1 MLKRTLFYI
10 YFFHILI
17 FFKHTMSKGNYSPVT
32 NQLSSHQ
39 QLSSHLQLKKPI
51 NYSLA
56 ADE

>member
-1 MLKRTLFYI
+1 
-10 YFFHILI
+10 
-17 FFKHTMSKGNYSPVT
+17 MSKGNYSPVT

-39 QLSSHLQLKKPI
+39 QLSSNLQSKKPI